1 MERLSNL
8 DVFRAVAALA
18 VCFHHFNRETLTGGT
33 IFSRVAEY
41 GNFGVDIF
49 FVISGYVIPLALLRR
64 NFRIGESAIFL
75 KARFLRLYP
84 AYLVAALLTVGL
96 WYGSTLLPGFRGE
109 GGPHITVANALANL
123 TLTCDFF
130 RQDWFGVV
138 FWTLAIE
145 AQYYVLVA
153 VCFGALFS
161 VSRAGDAA
169 RFAVLAAWLLPPLY
183 FQGGATVFGWTA
195 LFAMGILALQWQR
208 GMIGSN
214 ALIAGLIAAAAVQF
228 EARGVVSA
236 VLGLGTALGILFLPN
251 LNLKRLAWVGGISY
265 SLYLLHVPVGGRVMN
280 LLERY
285 ADSQAVRALSVPLA
299 LAASVV
305 AAWLFFRL
313 VEKPSHE
320 AAQRLSASFRS
331 RNEKLKAS
339 RD

>member
-18 VCFHHFNRETLTGGT
+18 VCFHHFNREALTGST
-33 IFSRVAEY
+33 VFSRVAEY

-145 AQYYVLVA
+145 AQYYVVIALCLGFLFHGKA
-153 VCFGALFS
+153 AWRYMAYSRISFGANLAFERFGYPCS
-161 VSRAGDAA
+161 FAAG
-169 RFAVLAAWLLPPLY
+169 RRSS
-183 FQGGATVFGWTA
+183 TSWTT
-195 LFAMGILALQWQR
+195 G
-208 GMIGSN
+208 
-214 ALIAGLIAAAAVQF
+214 
-228 EARGVVSA
+228 
-236 VLGLGTALGILFLPN
+236 
-251 LNLKRLAWVGGISY
+251 
-265 SLYLLHVPVGGRVMN
+265 
-280 LLERY
+280 
-285 ADSQAVRALSVPLA
+285 
-299 LAASVV
+299 
-305 AAWLFFRL
+305 
-313 VEKPSHE
+313 
-320 AAQRLSASFRS
+320 
-331 RNEKLKAS
+331 
-339 RD
+339 